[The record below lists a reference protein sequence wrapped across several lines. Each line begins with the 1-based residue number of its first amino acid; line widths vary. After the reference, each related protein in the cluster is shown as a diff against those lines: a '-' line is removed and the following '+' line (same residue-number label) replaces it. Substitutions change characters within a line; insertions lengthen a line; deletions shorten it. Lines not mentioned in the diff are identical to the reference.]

1 MQEAIAAVKDGM
13 SNCSVQQQHFIT
25 FQELFWMT
33 KLLAK
38 PPKWEK
44 LAKSIY

>member
-1 MQEAIAAVKDGM
+1 MQETIAEVRDGM
-13 SNCSVQQQHFIT
+13 SNCSAA
-25 FQELFWMT
+25 
-33 KLLAK
+33 KLYYVPRTTLNDKIAEK